1 MGSGKFGFMAY
12 SCYLSFLLDCYQ
24 PIRAPVS
31 VTTNHVCSVF
41 WSTDPMCCIIYTEM
55 YVWTGEVMEQC
66 QTLTQDCV
74 VAISK
79 MEFVK
84 MVPVYLSEMNRRL
97 TYFHHQKRGLFHLTC
112 RCFSGHI
119 PALTAYGLLLQ
130 MSSCSM
136 VCLYVCLLVTESL
149 TKIAKTAEPIKLLLI
164 ES

>member
-1 MGSGKFGFMAY
+1 
-12 SCYLSFLLDCYQ
+12 
-24 PIRAPVS
+24 
-31 VTTNHVCSVF
+31 
-41 WSTDPMCCIIYTEM
+41 
-55 YVWTGEVMEQC
+55 MEQC